1 MPTSVSGLD
10 RTSNPGLSSASTTGS
25 NSLDKDAFLKLL
37 LAQLAN
43 QDPLSP
49 TNNQE
54 FIAQLAQFSSLEQA
68 QATNS
73 RLDSLLLAQA
83 SANQTAAASFIGKSV
98 LYKTSDVALTETGG
112 KIVATSSGSASTLTA
127 TITDSKGKVVRTI
140 SLQDVSPGALTIPW
154 DGLSDSGV
162 KLPSGTYSVKVE
174 AKDARGQA
182 VTVQP
187 EGRAKVTGVTFSQGY
202 PQLIVNDLP
211 INMGDVIEVSDA
223 PAA

>member
-10 RTSNPGLSSASTTGS
+10 RTSSVGLSSASTTGS
-25 NSLDKDAFLKLL
+25 NALDKDAFLKLL

-54 FIAQLAQFSSLEQA
+54 FIGQLAQFSSLEQV

-83 SANQTAAASFIGKSV
+83 SANQTAASSFIGKDV
-98 LYKTSDVALTETGG
+98 LYRTSDVALTETGG
-112 KIVATSSGSASTLTA
+112 KIVARSSASASTLTA
-127 TITDSKGKVVRTI
+127 TITDAKGKVVRTI
-140 SLQDVSPGALTIPW
+140 SLQDVPAGPLTIPW
-154 DGLSDSGV
+154 DGLSDTGV
-162 KLPSGTYSVKVE
+162 KLPNGTYSVQVE

-187 EGRAKVTGVTFSQGY
+187 EGRAKVTGVTFSEGY

-211 INMGDVIEVSDA
+211 INMSDVIEVSD
-223 PAA
+223 PKAA